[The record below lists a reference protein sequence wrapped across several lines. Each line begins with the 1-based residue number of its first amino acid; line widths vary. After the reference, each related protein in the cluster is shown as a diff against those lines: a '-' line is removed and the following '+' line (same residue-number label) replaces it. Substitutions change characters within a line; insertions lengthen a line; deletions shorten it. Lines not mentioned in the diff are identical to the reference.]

1 MFAIIRELA
10 VVRYRKDCVVL
21 SSSRQPARRLE
32 WGRPRPRGSS
42 SCGRAGAWLALLWLT
57 ASLMSV
63 PAWAVAS
70 PRGVV
75 LLTVKRAIPGQGT
88 PSVKRFDM
96 AMLQALPHR
105 SFTTT
110 TIWTK
115 GPQRFEGVLLRDLM
129 RALGAPPGAMLLA
142 HAQNAYSARIPLSS
156 ATDPGPIIAYLRNGK
171 PMSLREK
178 GPLWL
183 VFPYDAD
190 RRWQTEVVYSRSIW
204 QLDQITI
211 APGPAAD

>member
-1 MFAIIRELA
+1 M
-10 VVRYRKDCVVL
+10 
-21 SSSRQPARRLE
+21 
-32 WGRPRPRGSS
+32 
-42 SCGRAGAWLALLWLT
+42 
-57 ASLMSV
+57 
-63 PAWAVAS
+63 
-70 PRGVV
+70 

>member
-1 MFAIIRELA
+1 
-10 VVRYRKDCVVL
+10 
-21 SSSRQPARRLE
+21 
-32 WGRPRPRGSS
+32 
-42 SCGRAGAWLALLWLT
+42 
-57 ASLMSV
+57 MSV